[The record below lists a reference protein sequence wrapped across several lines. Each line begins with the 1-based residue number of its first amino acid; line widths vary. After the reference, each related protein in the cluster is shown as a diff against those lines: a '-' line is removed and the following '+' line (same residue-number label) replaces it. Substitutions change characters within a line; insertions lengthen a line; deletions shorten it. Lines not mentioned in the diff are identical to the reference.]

1 MGKKN
6 RQITIDDELNDE
18 LEKINASKLINDLL
32 QDYFNRNKSDD
43 LKVLNQKLEEKLQK
57 KKILMREI
65 RDLKLKINQI
75 RDKEARVLRIFNK
88 IPKEVVENINSYPN
102 ITLTSLRMRY
112 NNIYQEKYNFTWLDL
127 KQAFEEIRK

>member
-57 KKILMREI
+57 KR
-65 RDLKLKINQI
+65 
-75 RDKEARVLRIFNK
+75 F
-88 IPKEVVENINSYPN
+88 
-102 ITLTSLRMRY
+102 
-112 NNIYQEKYNFTWLDL
+112 
-127 KQAFEEIRK
+127 